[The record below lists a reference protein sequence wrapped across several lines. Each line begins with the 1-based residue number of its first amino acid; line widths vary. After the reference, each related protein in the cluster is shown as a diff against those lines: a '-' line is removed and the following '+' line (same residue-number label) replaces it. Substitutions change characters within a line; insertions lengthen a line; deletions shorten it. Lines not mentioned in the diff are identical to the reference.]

1 MGMQQTKWW
10 NFSGEKARRLGMGV
24 GVCSTVFGLIYMVAP
39 SGISLAP
46 IETNVQLSADNV
58 EPPAV
63 PVVNKLASVAVEP
76 PAELA
81 VAAIDPVPL
90 PEKVLPLARPVTP
103 SKQAALRV
111 KTVRTE
117 TAMASTSGV
126 ETYDRCMPQCETR
139 DPLIVGYPEP
149 VQYPAGSYSSASNEP
164 QDKFSRSP
172 MQQAGNLLSKAAA
185 APGVALRKGRDML
198 GSVGRII
205 W

>member
-58 EPPAV
+58 EQPAV
-63 PVVNKLASVAVEP
+63 PATDKFVPVAASA
-76 PAELA
+76 PAEQAA
-81 VAAIDPVPL
+81 VTIDPVPL
-90 PEKVLPLARPVTP
+90 PEKVLPLTRPANP
-103 SKQAALRV
+103 SKQAASRV
-111 KTVRTE
+111 KTARTE
-117 TAMASTSGV
+117 TAMASTSEV
-126 ETYDRCMPQCETR
+126 ERYDRCMPQCETR

-164 QDKFSRSP
+164 QDKISRSP
-172 MQQAGNLLSKAAA
+172 MQQAGNILSKAAA

-198 GSVGRII
+198 DSVGRII